1 MSNSSYSARVFLSL
15 CIVLMYL
22 SACNLSRKNEDK
34 KQTLKL
40 STFSHQLPSSS
51 LAKNSYL
58 FDYQKNK
65 LNKSS
70 TNNLKS
76 STDVIELALKDQS
89 KPIMTFVQY
98 SYWVF
103 LFRSFLSFFLYS
115 YKILARNSENPLFK
129 ISYFYTKI
137 F

>member
-1 MSNSSYSARVFLSL
+1 MSNSSNSARVFLSL
-15 CIVLMYL
+15 CIALMYL
-22 SACNLSRKNEDK
+22 SACNLSQKNEDK

-40 STFSHQLPSSS
+40 STFSHQLHSSS
-51 LAKNSYL
+51 LVKNSYL

-76 STDVIELALKDQS
+76 STDVIELSLKDQS

-98 SYWVF
+98 SY
-103 LFRSFLSFFLYS
+103 
-115 YKILARNSENPLFK
+115 
-129 ISYFYTKI
+129 
-137 F
+137 

>member
-22 SACNLSRKNEDK
+22 SACNLSQKNDGK

-40 STFSHQLPSSS
+40 SAFAHQLPSSS
-51 LAKNSYL
+51 LVENSYL

-65 LNKSS
+65 LKKSS
-70 TNNLKS
+70 TYSLKS

-98 SYWVF
+98 SY
-103 LFRSFLSFFLYS
+103 
-115 YKILARNSENPLFK
+115 
-129 ISYFYTKI
+129 
-137 F
+137 

>member
-22 SACNLSRKNEDK
+22 SACNLSQKNEDK

-40 STFSHQLPSSS
+40 SAFSHQLPSSS
-51 LAKNSYL
+51 LVENSYL

-65 LNKSS
+65 LKKSS
-70 TNNLKS
+70 TYSLKS

-98 SYWVF
+98 SY
-103 LFRSFLSFFLYS
+103 
-115 YKILARNSENPLFK
+115 
-129 ISYFYTKI
+129 
-137 F
+137 